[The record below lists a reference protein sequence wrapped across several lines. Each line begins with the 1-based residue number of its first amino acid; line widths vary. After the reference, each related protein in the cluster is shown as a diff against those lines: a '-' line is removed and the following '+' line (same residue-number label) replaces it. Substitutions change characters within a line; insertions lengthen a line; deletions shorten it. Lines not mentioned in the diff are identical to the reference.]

1 LIEKETMP
9 AKTKP
14 SRAAIG
20 FRVKSGWAT
29 AVLLGLADAPRVLDR
44 RVVELCDPAIPAS
57 RQPYHAGF
65 GTLEEDASEIRWRTS
80 AVRRATG
87 KSVAALLQ
95 AYRAMGFAPRSA
107 GLVVG
112 SLIDPATVAN
122 PHIRAHALEGRLFRT
137 VLEEALQSAK
147 IGCAVV
153 IEKGAYAKAAAA
165 LGRTEEEV
173 KRTVSALGRSAGGPW
188 RADEKLAAAAA
199 WMRLA

>member
-1 LIEKETMP
+1 MP
-9 AKTKP
+9 AKTRP
-14 SRAAIG
+14 SRTAIG

-29 AVLLGLADAPRVLDR
+29 AVLLGLSDSPQILDR
-44 RVVELCDPAIPAS
+44 RVVELSDPSVPES

-65 GTLEEDASEIRWRTS
+65 GTLEEDASEIRWRTGV
-80 AVRRATG
+80 VRRAAG
-87 KSVAALLQ
+87 RSVTALLQ
-95 AYRAMGFAPRSA
+95 AYRSLGCTPRSA
-107 GLVVG
+107 ALVVG
-112 SLIDPATVAN
+112 SLIDPALVAN

-147 IGCAVV
+147 LACAVV

-165 LGRTEEEV
+165 LGRTEDEV
-173 KRTVSALGRSAGGPW
+173 KRIVSALGRAAGGPW

>member
-1 LIEKETMP
+1 MP
-9 AKTKP
+9 AK
-14 SRAAIG
+14 SRTSRVAVG

-29 AVLLGLADAPRVLDR
+29 AVLLGLAAAPYVLDR
-44 RVVELCDPAIPAS
+44 RVVELSDPAVPAS
-57 RQPYHAGF
+57 RQPYHASF
-65 GTLEEDASEIRWRTS
+65 GTLEEDASEIRWRTGV
-80 AVRRATG
+80 VRRAAG

-95 AYRAMGFAPRSA
+95 AYRAMGYAPRSA
-107 GLVVG
+107 ALVVG

-147 IGCAVV
+147 LACAAVL
-153 IEKGAYAKAAAA
+153 EKDAYAKAAAA
-165 LGRTEEEV
+165 LGRTENDV
-173 KRTVSALGRSAGGPW
+173 KRIASTLGRALGGPW

>member
-1 LIEKETMP
+1 LKS
-9 AKTKP
+9 KP
-14 SRAAIG
+14 SRSAVG

-29 AVLLGLADAPRVLDR
+29 AVLLGFSDSPRVLDR
-44 RVVELCDPAIPAS
+44 RIVELCDPAVPAS
-57 RQPYHAGF
+57 RQPHHAGM
-65 GTLEEDASEIRWRTS
+65 GTLEEDASEIRWRTGTI
-80 AVRRATG
+80 RRATG
-87 KSVAALLQ
+87 KSVTALLQ
-95 AYRAMGFAPRSA
+95 AYRAMGFVPRSA
-107 GLVVG
+107 ALVVG

-147 IGCAVV
+147 LGCAVM

-165 LGRTEEEV
+165 LGRTEDEI

>member
-1 LIEKETMP
+1 MP
-9 AKTKP
+9 AKSKP
-14 SRAAIG
+14 SRSAVG

-29 AVLLGLADAPRVLDR
+29 AVLLGLSDSPRVLDR
-44 RVVELCDPAIPAS
+44 RIVELCDPAVPAS

-65 GTLEEDASEIRWRTS
+65 GALEEDASEIRWRTGV
-80 AVRRATG
+80 VRRAAG
-87 KSVAALLQ
+87 KSVTALLQ

-137 VLEEALQSAK
+137 VLEETLQSAK
-147 IGCAVV
+147 LACVVV
-153 IEKGAYAKAAAA
+153 IEKSTYAKAAAA

-173 KRTVSALGRSAGGPW
+173 KRTVLALGRSAGGPW

>member
-1 LIEKETMP
+1 MP
-9 AKTKP
+9 AKSKAFR
-14 SRAAIG
+14 SAIG

-29 AVLLGLADAPRVLDR
+29 AVLLGLSDSPQILDR
-44 RVVELCDPAIPAS
+44 RVVELSDPSVPES

-65 GTLEEDASEIRWRTS
+65 GTLEEDASEIRWRTGV
-80 AVRRATG
+80 VRRAAG
-87 KSVAALLQ
+87 RSVTALLQ
-95 AYRAMGFAPRSA
+95 AYRSLGCTPRSA
-107 GLVVG
+107 ALVVG
-112 SLIDPATVAN
+112 SLIDPALVAN

-147 IGCAVV
+147 LACAVV

-165 LGRTEEEV
+165 LGRTEDEV
-173 KRTVSALGRSAGGPW
+173 KRIVSALGRAAGGPW